1 MDYLRTSG
9 HADGSRERKSTGNIR
24 NHALRFTLNGTD
36 CHLVARW
43 GPPVASLPTTP
54 KGWRREKSACVLYL
68 DPPRVLLETFFG
80 GVYSIRVFFS
90 PFFYNTSRISDGN
103 LVISMQYQEKK
114 KKEKSYSIL
123 S

>member
-1 MDYLRTSG
+1 
-9 HADGSRERKSTGNIR
+9 
-24 NHALRFTLNGTD
+24 LNGTD
-36 CHLVARW
+36 CHLVAR

-90 PFFYNTSRISDGN
+90 FLLRHITNFRWQSGYFHAIPG
-103 LVISMQYQEKK
+103 
-114 KKEKSYSIL
+114 KKELFYSFVIFAGVL
-123 S
+123 VDYITPVYGCRKRSNSLADRET

>member
-68 DPPRVLLETFFG
+68 DPPGFFLKHSS
-80 GVYSIRVFFS
+80 VVFIPFVFFFPLS
-90 PFFYNTSRISDGN
+90 FTTHHEFPMAIWLFPCNTR
-103 LVISMQYQEKK
+103 KK
-114 KKEKSYSIL
+114 KGKSYSIL